1 MKKICGLCSKKLNFL
16 STAIATKTSD
26 GVNFCSKCFRKIN
39 YKDSRIAFH
48 IKKYSIK
55 DIHNL
60 FNGQNPRIER
70 LERLKKEKEAKK
82 IEKEINAKKEKEKK
96 QERLNCVLCLS
107 RIGVKVKLRNSNRI
121 RICPKCY
128 KKVKSADHP
137 NAGIGLKNYSLE
149 DIKNLVQKGGH
160 KEERIQKML
169 EKLKQSGYYKT
180 GFWER
185 REIKTLPDI
194 IAEEEEIDNMVGG
207 IYGKTSLLDIGGLLV
222 STNRRLFFVD
232 KGLYGLQVEDFP
244 LDTIS
249 SIGYESHILSGAIVI
264 NTFGNSA
271 AITNIV
277 PKTYARIFA
286 EFVRDK
292 LWKLKNQSVQTNT
305 KTEPNILEQIEKL
318 GKLKESGILSEEE
331 FTEQKKKLL
340 HKL

>member
-1 MKKICGLCSKKLNFL
+1 MKNCGLCSKKLNFWNA
-16 STAIATKTSD
+16 SAVKTND
-26 GVNFCSKCFRKIN
+26 GVKYCFKCFKKIN
-39 YKDSRIAFH
+39 KADPLLAFWE
-48 IKKYSIK
+48 IKKYSLE
-55 DIHNL
+55 DIQKHL
-60 FNGQNPRIER
+60 NGQNSRIEQ
-70 LERLKKEKEAKK
+70 ER
-82 IEKEINAKKEKEKK
+82 IEKRQKK
-96 QERLNCVLCLS
+96 QERLNCVLCS
-107 RIGVKVKLRNSNRI
+107 SIWAVNKLGNGQ
-121 RICPKCY
+121 RICDKCY
-128 KKVKSADHP
+128 KKVKSADP
-137 NAGIGLKNYSLE
+137 KVEFALKNYSLE
-149 DIKNLVQKGGH
+149 DIKKLFQKGGH

-169 EKLKQSGYYKT
+169 EKLKQSGYYET

-185 REIKTLPDI
+185 REIKKLPDI
-194 IAEEEEIDNMVGG
+194 IAEDEEIDNMVGG

-249 SIGYESHILSGAIVI
+249 SIAYESHILSGAIVI

-331 FTEQKKKLL
+331 FAEQKKKLL